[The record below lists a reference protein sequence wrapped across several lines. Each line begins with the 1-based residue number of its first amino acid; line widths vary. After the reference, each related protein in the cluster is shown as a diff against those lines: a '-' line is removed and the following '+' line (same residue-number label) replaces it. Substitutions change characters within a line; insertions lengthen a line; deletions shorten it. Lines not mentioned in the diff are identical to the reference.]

1 VRRKPDAKL
10 RADEQ
15 KHHMR
20 RRLEASWHKTTKPS
34 DLTATVNDAVAQGK
48 FMFLSGEICLT
59 SDRLKTSEA
68 LVNKCLGSLEC
79 TAQRERI
86 RYKPIALC
94 WVTGVVIKQKSADG
108 IVAKRPS

>member
-1 VRRKPDAKL
+1 L
-10 RADEQ
+10 MGQ
-15 KHHMR
+15 
-20 RRLEASWHKTTKPS
+20 T
-34 DLTATVNDAVAQGK
+34 LTEWTQESAVPLK
-48 FMFLSGEICLT
+48 SLSGEICLT

-79 TAQRERI
+79 IAQRERI